1 MILKIF
7 LTVIIFCA
15 SIFNFGVAEC
25 REIFFVVNAGQN
37 MKVSDPFH
45 VVPESIIWSAQNFSA
60 ADEIGVITFN
70 EMPQVLRPLSN
81 IKDNPIDNL
90 QIEYSGQSNASA
102 ALLQAVDILSKK
114 FETDRAIIFF
124 TDGENL
130 LDENSQNATFVE
142 NIKAGLRQAKWLGI
156 PVYILSLRADINPQ
170 NYHSY
175 DWAKEIP
182 LNYLDLMTAVRTIM
196 HNDFQTPHLNILEEN
211 TAEKNLTFEVPITA
225 PDRLKI
231 LLLSSSAGNADILN
245 FENVPSVKR
254 NFVKIFELN
263 APQKNKFEIRA
274 DFPQGNGLTLDV
286 IPQVSGILQTNISM
300 QIFSANILEITPLYT
315 KNPEVKIFGDKY
327 FEGKSVN
334 LQINDKNFVGAVED
348 GVIKVSLDGVGET
361 VNLQKIHFENLGVVF
376 SGNDTAQLKNPTN
389 IFVWI
394 IALAAILTILI
405 LSRRLQKD
413 KSRSDFFIKKFW
425 SPKKIPIIQ
434 KNFSYHGK
442 LIISASNVEEIAPR
456 EFNLFRVTDAQISL
470 SKILEGCNLKN
481 FPDAEGVLIKPTERG
496 ILLEN
501 NSACTITKQN
511 ELIEQGRNIEL
522 FYNDS
527 VNISADAAEM
537 ILIFESLKPN

>member
-1 MILKIF
+1 MLLKIF

-70 EMPQVLRPLSN
+70 EMPQVVRALSN
-81 IKDNPIDNL
+81 VKDNPIDNL

-211 TAEKNLTFEVPITA
+211 TAEKILTFEVPITA

-245 FENVPSVKR
+245 FENVPSVKK

-300 QIFSANILEITPLYT
+300 QIFSANILEITPLYA
-315 KNPEVKIFGDKY
+315 KNPKVKIFADKF
-327 FEGKSVN
+327 FEGKRVN

-361 VNLQKIHFENLGVVF
+361 VNLQEIHFENLGVVF
-376 SGNDTAQLKNPTN
+376 SGNDTAQLKNPAN

-434 KNFSYHGK
+434 KDFSYHGK
-442 LIISASNVEEIAPR
+442 LIISAPNVEEFARR

-470 SKILEGCNLKN
+470 SKILEGCSVEN
-481 FPDAEGVLIKPTERG
+481 FSDAEGVLIKPTERG

-511 ELIEQGRNIEL
+511 ELVERGQSVEL